1 MTPPP
6 PPPLPPPDSISWK
19 RILELGGCYP
29 LEAFHFVRDGLAHTV
44 ERALTQSNLQAHGGG
59 LVQPDNHHV
68 TGQQLCL
75 GLRDYAI
82 ERYGMLAPAVLQ
94 HWHIHRT
101 EDFGR
106 IVYAMIEGEA
116 LSKTTEDSIED
127 FAGVYDFDEAFSNA
141 QLAQRLGAR

>member
-1 MTPPP
+1 MR
-6 PPPLPPPDSISWK
+6 
-19 RILELGGCYP
+19 RIGI
-29 LEAFHFVRDGLAHTV
+29 V
-44 ERALTQSNLQAHGGG
+44 EQIAQAHGGE

-68 TGQQLCL
+68 TGQQLCI

-94 HWHIHRT
+94 HWRINRT

-116 LSKTTEDSIED
+116 LAKTPEDSIED

>member
-1 MTPPP
+1 VTP
-6 PPPLPPPDSISWK
+6 PPPDSINWK
-19 RILELGGCYP
+19 RIVDRAGPYP
-29 LEAFHFVRDGLAHTV
+29 LEAFYFVREGLAHTV
-44 ERALTQSNLQAHGGG
+44 ERALAQSTLQAQGGE
-59 LVQPDNHHV
+59 LIHPDNHHV

-106 IVYAMIEGEA
+106 MVYAMIEGEA
-116 LSKTTEDSIED
+116 LSKTAEDSIED

-141 QLAQRLGAR
+141 QLAQRLGSR

>member
-1 MTPPP
+1 
-6 PPPLPPPDSISWK
+6 
-19 RILELGGCYP
+19 
-29 LEAFHFVRDGLAHTV
+29 
-44 ERALTQSNLQAHGGG
+44 
-59 LVQPDNHHV
+59 
-68 TGQQLCL
+68 
-75 GLRDYAI
+75 
-82 ERYGMLAPAVLQ
+82 MLAPAVLQ

-116 LSKTTEDSIED
+116 LSKTPEDSIED